1 MHMKK
6 TLIILLTAFLTA
18 CFPGAM
24 KAQDYDV
31 VDSVIVRMAPAI
43 DSALTGKSIF
53 SLMPQKSRGDAA
65 DVKIHQ
71 SQAILNAFNS
81 YVDANGKSS
90 RQGYRVRIFFD
101 NHQSARSAS
110 ERVEREFMA
119 SHPGIAAYR
128 SYENPFFKVTVGD
141 FRTRSEAM
149 QLLTSIKSE
158 FPKAFLVKEN
168 INYPAVNKS
177 HNYVVDTVK
186 VIRGSL

>member
-1 MHMKK
+1 
-6 TLIILLTAFLTA
+6 
-18 CFPGAM
+18 
-24 KAQDYDV
+24 
-31 VDSVIVRMAPAI
+31 
-43 DSALTGKSIF
+43 
-53 SLMPQKSRGDAA
+53 
-65 DVKIHQ
+65 
-71 SQAILNAFNS
+71 
-81 YVDANGKSS
+81 
-90 RQGYRVRIFFD
+90 
-101 NHQSARSAS
+101 
-110 ERVEREFMA
+110 MA